1 MDIGDANGNGHAIG
15 GNEPE
20 LTPEEAIN
28 SEPALTGKIIP

>member
-1 MDIGDANGNGHAIG
+1 MDIGDANGNANAIG

-20 LTPEEAIN
+20 LPSEEA